1 MEEDREILC
10 LPAGTGYYGIE
21 FPYVVELCQEF
32 RISPVPCLQEPYCGV
47 ANYKG
52 MIIPVAQLQE
62 GEWAERENRTDG
74 CVLAVVRFGKFWL
87 GLLSCREPFII
98 SLSESVKIQND
109 MADRS
114 GEIWQEKALYENEGR
129 LCAVLDLEKTM
140 EGLVLHP

>member
-62 GEWAERENRTDG
+62 GECAGGSEVWK
-74 CVLAVVRFGKFWL
+74 VLAGVTVLQRAFYHQ
-87 GLLSCREPFII
+87 
-98 SLSESVKIQND
+98 SV
-109 MADRS
+109 
-114 GEIWQEKALYENEGR
+114 
-129 LCAVLDLEKTM
+129 
-140 EGLVLHP
+140 